1 MRDALLKIEGWNTGF
16 YGPLVWGGQADYGVN
31 HQLLQN
37 FWITQVKDG
46 KPNTLAI
53 ITPEKR

>member
-1 MRDALLKIEGWNTGF
+1 V
-16 YGPLVWGGQADYGVN
+16 VWGGQADYGVN